1 MDAFSEAEVET
12 EVGAV
17 DGRTDPRCPV
27 SSPIPSF
34 PAKIEPPPSS
44 DGGIGVTGETTE
56 SRCVDPTVAGMP
68 ETPETVET
76 PVPEFV
82 ETVETVEAIE
92 AMGISGGCCPAGS
105 AEPIETPCCVE
116 TVETVEPGLVLIPAG
131 MFWKSAG
138 GGMGRMLGESRD
150 RSLSIL
156 EEKKMDWG
164 TRTGDTE
171 SVRTGE

>member
-1 MDAFSEAEVET
+1 
-12 EVGAV
+12 
-17 DGRTDPRCPV
+17 
-27 SSPIPSF
+27 
-34 PAKIEPPPSS
+34 
-44 DGGIGVTGETTE
+44 
-56 SRCVDPTVAGMP
+56 MP

-105 AEPIETPCCVE
+105 AEPIEAPCCVE
-116 TVETVEPGLVLIPAG
+116 TVETVEPGLALIPAG
-131 MFWKSAG
+131 MFWKSAA

-171 SVRTGE
+171 SVRTVE